1 MMAECSKFYLSPLDK
16 MRASF
21 KCNAFSGTE
30 VNQNRWYGI
39 EIDTAIASPDL
50 VRIAGSVSKMSLHA
64 TLPVHSQMK
73 GCLLNADKSVNYYLK
88 SDDWTK
94 KADGTASDLTGAH
107 GNVMVEIPRYYR
119 KFETEGT
126 KQRVKISQ
134 YALPDFI
141 EVPKTYMSAYEGK
154 LVTTKLSS
162 ISGQLPTTSRS
173 KTQFRIDARA
183 NGSGY
188 EQLWYAPYQDL
199 IWLYAIEYATL
210 NFQKP
215 VDATLTADG
224 YKKGGLGNGIST
236 AISAEWSA
244 FNGYNPFIQ
253 SGASNSLAN
262 GSGEVSV
269 IMANFGGAGVNR
281 TFTANRYRGI
291 ENIFGHIWKWIDAV
305 AINHLADRR
314 EAYIFDNPA
323 QIADGT
329 SVNARLAGL
338 LPNAEG
344 WMKTALFPDILPA
357 GVGGSSTTQYCD
369 YFYAPALGSGWRALI
384 SGGSAN
390 YGGNAGAFAASTSL
404 TASYTY
410 TDFGGRLCAR

>member
-1 MMAECSKFYLSPLDK
+1 
-16 MRASF
+16 
-21 KCNAFSGTE
+21 
-30 VNQNRWYGI
+30 
-39 EIDTAIASPDL
+39 
-50 VRIAGSVSKMSLHA
+50 MSLHA
-64 TLPVHSQMK
+64 TLPIQSSLK
-73 GCLLNADKSVNYYLK
+73 GCLLNADKTVNYYLNPT
-88 SDDWTK
+88 DWTK
-94 KADGTASDLTGAH
+94 RVDGTASNLNGAD
-107 GNVMVEIPRYYR
+107 GNVMVEIPKYYR

-134 YALPDFI
+134 YALPDFV
-141 EVPKTYMSAYEGK
+141 EVPKTYMSAYEGE

-183 NGSGY
+183 NGAGF

-199 IWLYAIEYATL
+199 IYLFSIEFATL

-215 VDATLTADG
+215 VDATLTAEG
-224 YKKGGLGNGIST
+224 YKRGGLGNGVTT
-236 AISAEWSA
+236 AISGEWSNY
-244 FNGYNPFIQ
+244 NGYNPFVR

-269 IMANFGGAGVNR
+269 VVNNFGGGGVNR
-281 TFTANRYRGI
+281 TFTPNRYRGI

-323 QIADGT
+323 QINDGT

-338 LPNAEG
+338 LPNGEG
-344 WMKTALFPDILPA
+344 WMKTSLFPDLLPA
-357 GVGGSSTTQYCD
+357 SVGGSSTTHFCD
-369 YFYAPALGSGWRALI
+369 YFYAPALASGWMALI
-384 SGGSAN
+384 SGGAADS
-390 YGGNAGAFAASTSL
+390 GGIAGAFCAYTHYAASYARTSV
-404 TASYTY
+404 
-410 TDFGGRLCAR
+410 GGRLCAR